1 MLNNRF
7 IMKESTEKVVRE
19 ILKEDIDTLSDDEIA
34 QKLRES
40 KKVVVQIDESGNYVV
55 KQVLFFY
62 FLLKERD

>member
-19 ILKEDIDTLSDDEIA
+19 ILKEDVNTLSDDEIA

-55 KQVLFFY
+55 KQVLFG
-62 FLLKERD
+62 

>member
-19 ILKEDIDTLSDDEIA
+19 ILKEDVDTLSDDEIA

-55 KQVLFFY
+55 KQVLFG
-62 FLLKERD
+62 

>member
-40 KKVVVQIDESGNYVV
+40 KKVVVQIDESGNYGV
-55 KQVLFFY
+55 KQVLFG
-62 FLLKERD
+62 

>member
-1 MLNNRF
+1 MLNDRF

-19 ILKEDIDTLSDDEIA
+19 ILKEDVDTLSDDEIA

-55 KQVLFFY
+55 KQVLFG
-62 FLLKERD
+62 

>member
-1 MLNNRF
+1 MLNDRF

-19 ILKEDIDTLSDDEIA
+19 ILKEDVNTLSDDEIA

-55 KQVLFFY
+55 KQVLFG
-62 FLLKERD
+62 

>member
-1 MLNNRF
+1 MLNDRF

-19 ILKEDIDTLSDDEIA
+19 ILKENVDTLSDDEIA

-55 KQVLFFY
+55 KQVLFG
-62 FLLKERD
+62 

>member
-19 ILKEDIDTLSDDEIA
+19 ILKEDVDTLSDDEIA

-40 KKVVVQIDESGNYVV
+40 KKVVVQMDESGNYVV
-55 KQVLFFY
+55 KQVLFG
-62 FLLKERD
+62 

>member
-19 ILKEDIDTLSDDEIA
+19 ILKEDVDTLSDDEIA

-40 KKVVVQIDESGNYVV
+40 KKVVVQIDESGKYVV
-55 KQVLFFY
+55 KQVLFG
-62 FLLKERD
+62 

>member
-1 MLNNRF
+1 MLNDSF

-19 ILKEDIDTLSDDEIA
+19 ILKEDVDTLSDDEIA

-55 KQVLFFY
+55 KQVLFG
-62 FLLKERD
+62 

>member
-19 ILKEDIDTLSDDEIA
+19 ILKEDVDTLSDDEIA

-40 KKVVVQIDESGNYVV
+40 KKVVVQIDESGHYVV
-55 KQVLFFY
+55 KQVLFG
-62 FLLKERD
+62 

>member
-55 KQVLFFY
+55 KQVLFG
-62 FLLKERD
+62 

>member
-1 MLNNRF
+1 MLNDRF

-55 KQVLFFY
+55 KQVLFG
-62 FLLKERD
+62 

>member
-19 ILKEDIDTLSDDEIA
+19 ILKENVDTLSDDEIA

-55 KQVLFFY
+55 KQVLFG
-62 FLLKERD
+62 

>member
-1 MLNNRF
+1 MLNDRF

-19 ILKEDIDTLSDDEIA
+19 SLKEDVDTLSDDEIA

-55 KQVLFFY
+55 KQVLFG
-62 FLLKERD
+62 